1 MSIHRSLRKRATK
14 PKSVLKRHERL
25 AKLIREEKWLEGMSI
40 FQLPKINPPK
50 FKLSKPK
57 EEKVTITLGKTDI
70 LEEHKLAKE
79 KAERD
84 KKTKKNKKEITGR
97 K

>member
-14 PKSVLKRHERL
+14 PKSVLKRHEKL
-25 AKLIREEKWLEGMSI
+25 AKLIRENKWREGMSV
-40 FQLPKINPPK
+40 FELPKINPPK

-57 EEKVTITLGKTDI
+57 DEKVATTLGKTDI

-79 KAERD
+79 KVEKNKR
-84 KKTKKNKKEITGR
+84 TKKNKKEITGR